1 MSGFFLGQGK
11 KHRKA
16 DACRAFLTQHEGKSA
31 IQNRAGFGSPL
42 PIDEKL
48 HEECGV
54 FGIYDKTR
62 TLDCARLTY
71 YALYALQHRGQETC
85 GIVAYDGEEFL
96 DNKGVGLVPEV
107 FNDFNLNR
115 LKGYMSIGHVSFV
128 SHPDSHKLN
137 SQPLVTKYTKGTLA
151 IANNGGLANH
161 NKLINEL
168 EQNGAIFHSDTDAE
182 IISYLMAWARITS
195 GTIENALSEVMDK
208 LIGAYSLVIMTPRK
222 LIAARDPYGI
232 RPLCIGRIGEA
243 YVFASETAAL
253 KAVGA
258 EYLREVEPGEIV
270 IANEDGLTSRKE
282 HVGKHRH
289 SPCIFEYIYFAR
301 PDSILDGQSVY
312 EARRKAGEIL
322 GRETRVD
329 ADIVIGVPDSGLC
342 AAIGYSQAS
351 GIPYGIG
358 IVKNRYVGRTFIQPT
373 QTVRQKN
380 VEIKLTALE
389 SCVKDKR
396 VVLVDDSIIRGTT
409 SANLI
414 RLLKEAGAK
423 EVHMRVS
430 SPPFLWPCYFGTDIP
445 NKHELAANN
454 LSCEELR
461 QKIGADSLGYL
472 DVEDLP
478 KIVPNL
484 SSYCDACFSGNYPT
498 Y

>member
-1 MSGFFLGQGK
+1 M
-11 KHRKA
+11 R
-16 DACRAFLTQHEGKSA
+16 T
-31 IQNRAGFGSPL
+31 
-42 PIDEKL
+42 DEKL
-48 HEECGV
+48 REECGV
-54 FGIYDKTR
+54 FGIYDKSR

-85 GIVAYDGEEFL
+85 GIVSCDGEDFIC
-96 DNKGVGLVPEV
+96 NKGAGLVPEV
-107 FNDFNLNR
+107 FNDFSLSR
-115 LKGYMSIGHVSFV
+115 LTGHMAIGHVSCV
-128 SHPDSHKLN
+128 GHEDSHKQN
-137 SQPLVTKYTKGTLA
+137 SQPIVTKYTKGHMA

-168 EQNGAIFHSDTDAE
+168 VQNGAIFHSDSDAE
-182 IISYLMAWARITS
+182 IMTYLLAWERITS
-195 GTIENALSEVMDK
+195 GTVEKALSEVMKK
-208 LIGAYSLVIMTPRK
+208 LDGAYSLVMMTPRK

-232 RPLCIGRIGEA
+232 RPLCVGKIGEA
-243 YVFASETAAL
+243 WVFASETAAL

-258 EYLREVEPGEIV
+258 EYLRYVEPGEIV
-270 IANEDGLTSRKE
+270 VVDDGGLVSIRD
-282 HVGKHRH
+282 HVGRHRPR
-289 SPCIFEYIYFAR
+289 PCIFEYIYFAR
-301 PDSILDGQSVY
+301 PDSVLDGQSVY
-312 EARRKAGEIL
+312 EARRRAGAIL
-322 GRETRVD
+322 GAETRVD

-342 AAIGYSQAS
+342 AAVGYSEAS

-373 QTVRQKN
+373 QPIRQRN

-389 SCVKDKR
+389 SSVKGKR

-414 RLLKEAGAK
+414 KLLKAAGAT

-472 DVEDLP
+472 DVEDL
-478 KIVPNL
+478 KRIVPEL
-484 SSYCDACFSGNYPT
+484 DSYCDACFSGNYPEF
-498 Y
+498 

>member
-1 MSGFFLGQGK
+1 MY
-11 KHRKA
+11 
-16 DACRAFLTQHEGKSA
+16 TE
-31 IQNRAGFGSPL
+31 
-42 PIDEKL
+42 EKL

-54 FGIYDKTR
+54 FGIYDKSR

-85 GIVAYDGEEFL
+85 GIVAYDGNEFL
-96 DNKGVGLVPEV
+96 CHKSAGLVPEV
-107 FNDFNLNR
+107 FSDFSLNR
-115 LKGYMSIGHVSFV
+115 LKGYMAVGHVSFV
-128 SHPDSHKLN
+128 FHEDSQKMN

-182 IISYLMAWARITS
+182 IIAYLMAWARISS
-195 GTIENALSEVMDK
+195 GSIENALAEVMNK
-208 LIGAYSLVIMTPRK
+208 LVGAYSLVIMTPRK

-232 RPLCIGRIGEA
+232 RPLCIGKIGEA
-243 YVFASETAAL
+243 YVFASETVAL

-258 EYLREVEPGEIV
+258 EYVRDVEPGEIV
-270 IANEDGLTSRKE
+270 IVNENGLTSRTDF
-282 HVGKHRH
+282 VGKCRRK
-289 SPCIFEYIYFAR
+289 PCIFEYIYFAR
-301 PDSILDGQSVY
+301 PDSVIDGQSVY
-312 EARRKAGEIL
+312 EARRKAGAIL
-322 GRETRVD
+322 GKETRVD

-342 AAIGYSQAS
+342 AAVGYSEAS

-389 SCVKDKR
+389 SSVRGKR
-396 VVLVDDSIIRGTT
+396 VVLVDDSIVRGTT

-414 RLLKEAGAK
+414 KLLKEAGAT

-454 LSCEELR
+454 LTCEQLR

-472 DVEDLP
+472 DVEDL
-478 KIVPNL
+478 KQIVPNL
-484 SSYCDACFSGNYPT
+484 NSYCDACFSGEYPMDT
-498 Y
+498 K

>member
-1 MSGFFLGQGK
+1 M
-11 KHRKA
+11 
-16 DACRAFLTQHEGKSA
+16 
-31 IQNRAGFGSPL
+31 
-42 PIDEKL
+42 
-48 HEECGV
+48 
-54 FGIYDKTR
+54 
-62 TLDCARLTY
+62 
-71 YALYALQHRGQETC
+71 
-85 GIVAYDGEEFL
+85 
-96 DNKGVGLVPEV
+96 
-107 FNDFNLNR
+107 
-115 LKGYMSIGHVSFV
+115 
-128 SHPDSHKLN
+128 
-137 SQPLVTKYTKGTLA
+137 
-151 IANNGGLANH
+151 
-161 NKLINEL
+161 
-168 EQNGAIFHSDTDAE
+168 
-182 IISYLMAWARITS
+182 
-195 GTIENALSEVMDK
+195 
-208 LIGAYSLVIMTPRK
+208 
-222 LIAARDPYGI
+222 
-232 RPLCIGRIGEA
+232 
-243 YVFASETAAL
+243 
-253 KAVGA
+253 
-258 EYLREVEPGEIV
+258 
-270 IANEDGLTSRKE
+270 
-282 HVGKHRH
+282 
-289 SPCIFEYIYFAR
+289 
-301 PDSILDGQSVY
+301 
-312 EARRKAGEIL
+312 
-322 GRETRVD
+322 
-329 ADIVIGVPDSGLC
+329 PDSGLC

-389 SCVKDKR
+389 SSVKDKR

-484 SSYCDACFSGNYPT
+484 KSYCDACFSGNYPT